1 MVSVGGIPVKD
12 ECAPYLGLWVNS
24 LVGSSIF
31 EIDLFLIL
39 PNAPHT
45 SWVREGEDCR
55 QYLCFKLLSAAS
67 NLFSL
72 SKDFATSTWFVEAW
86 FCPEMARLVCG
97 STEPCHKAVRDSSGR
112 KSESTNHFCPRRWR
126 ICPLTRGSESCAM
139 EAQFS
144 SAGKLKGRV
153 GYSSDTRLDL

>member
-1 MVSVGGIPVKD
+1 MKD
-12 ECAPYLGLWVNS
+12 ECAPYLGLRVNS

-45 SWVREGEDCR
+45 SWVREGADCR

-67 NLFSL
+67 NIFSL
-72 SKDFATSTWFVEAW
+72 SKYYATSTWFVEAW

-97 STEPCHKAVRDSSGR
+97 LTEPYHKAVRDSSASPQTTFVQDDG
-112 KSESTNHFCPRRWR
+112 ESA
-126 ICPLTRGSESCAM
+126 L
-139 EAQFS
+139 
-144 SAGKLKGRV
+144 
-153 GYSSDTRLDL
+153 